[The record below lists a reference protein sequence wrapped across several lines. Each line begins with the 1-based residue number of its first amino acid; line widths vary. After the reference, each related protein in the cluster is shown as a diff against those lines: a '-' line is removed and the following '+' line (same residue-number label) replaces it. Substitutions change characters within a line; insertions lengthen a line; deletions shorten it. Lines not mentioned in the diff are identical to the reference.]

1 MPEDNPLEDLLSSEE
16 ETNTEE
22 EITEEEIS
30 DIIGDIIGIEWKVI

>member
-22 EITEEEIS
+22 EITEEIP
-30 DIIGDIIGIEWKVI
+30 DIIEDINGIE